1 MRRLMATVIAGLI
14 WVGGTA
20 PALSDVTAS
29 ERSRIEKAFHAYL
42 RAEDDAAREKVW
54 TGIKKLAVKLSIE
67 EQHEREEGH
76 EGLGEESKDAAA
88 INIIR
93 HDQA

>member
-1 MRRLMATVIAGLI
+1 MEIKTVFLIFGISLACFAVIVSFIGLRSKNFPSRGALI
-14 WVGGTA
+14 GLLLLAVVLVGGTTTFA
-20 PALSDVTAS
+20 
-29 ERSRIEKAFHAYL
+29 I
-42 RAEDDAAREKVW
+42 
-54 TGIKKLAVKLSIE
+54 KLSIE